1 MSLSRTFGVGVYSS
15 STAAV
20 SAVSYSHF
28 ADNECF
34 SSYWLLNYHLM
45 CGAHVSHLYCFVL
58 GSAVVVAGSV
68 AKVRHI
74 KYEILVFIIVY
85 VLQKKITFCK
95 RSSEIF

>member
-1 MSLSRTFGVGVYSS
+1 
-15 STAAV
+15 
-20 SAVSYSHF
+20 
-28 ADNECF
+28 
-34 SSYWLLNYHLM
+34 M
-45 CGAHVSHLYCFVL
+45 CGAHVSHLYCFVF
-58 GSAVVVAGSV
+58 GSAVVVVVAGSV

>member
-15 STAAV
+15 SAAAV

-45 CGAHVSHLYCFVL
+45 CGAHVSHLYCFVF
-58 GSAVVVAGSV
+58 GSAVVDVAGSV

-74 KYEILVFIIVY
+74 KYEIWVFIIVY
-85 VLQKKITFCK
+85 VLQKKRRTFCK
-95 RSSEIF
+95 RM